1 MNTSQ
6 TNEAPGTGRSLTSGR
21 RRMSNETFIMLL
33 VGGVAVGLFL
43 LASVLVPN
51 FFQLLNMLN
60 LVTNNWAVIS
70 LGVGV
75 TFLLVSG
82 NFDLSVGGVV
92 ALSGVLAVWFS
103 QSAGGANPLSTGL
116 GLPYGLAVL
125 GALSGAL
132 MIGALNALFVVRL
145 GIPSIIVTLG
155 TMMLARGVAQVVTQG
170 SQRNTNLPDA
180 FGVLGNMTMFGT
192 WIRLPVFL
200 MAVLLIIAVFIERKT
215 VFGRLTYWIGSNP
228 VAARLSGIDKAKHV
242 TYLYLVSS
250 AIAGVVGILLA
261 SEFKSGYSNR
271 GTLMEFD
278 ALVIAL
284 LGGVAIAGGFGSVVG
299 MFFGAIILAVVTS
312 AATGLVLS
320 PDWQYILKAI
330 AVFLAIV
337 TQTWALA
344 RRNR

>member
-1 MNTSQ
+1 MSVS
-6 TNEAPGTGRSLTSGR
+6 EKIGRTLVHSR
-21 RRMSNETFIMLL
+21 KRMSDEAFITLL
-33 VGGVAVGLFL
+33 VASVAVGLFL
-43 LASVLVPN
+43 IASIVVPN

-82 NFDLSVGGVV
+82 NFDLSVGGIL

-103 QSAGGANPLSTGL
+103 QSTDGHNALSTGL
-116 GLPYGLAVL
+116 GMPYWLAVL
-125 GALSGAL
+125 CALGGALA
-132 MIGALNALFVVRL
+132 IGGLNALFVVRL
-145 GIPSIIVTLG
+145 RIPSIIVTLG
-155 TMMLARGVAQVVTQG
+155 TMMLARGIAQVVTQG

-192 WIRLPVFL
+192 SLKLPVVL
-200 MAVLLIIAVFIERKT
+200 MAVLVLIAIFIEKKT
-215 VFGRLTYWIGSNP
+215 IFGRLTFWIGTNP
-228 VAARLSGIDKAKHV
+228 VAAHLSGIDKSKHV
-242 TYLYLVSS
+242 TYLYLFS
-250 AIAGVVGILLA
+250 AVIAGVVGILLA

-299 MFFGAIILAVVTS
+299 MFFGAIILAIVTS

-320 PDWQYILKAI
+320 PDWQYVLKAI
-330 AVFLAIV
+330 AVFLAIII
-337 TQTWALA
+337 QTWALA

>member
-1 MNTSQ
+1 MTISAQ
-6 TNEAPGTGRSLTSGR
+6 IPPRTEFTR
-21 RRMSNETFIMLL
+21 RRLGDEAFITLL
-33 VGGVAVGLFL
+33 VVLAAVALFL
-43 LASVLVPN
+43 TASLLVPN
-51 FFQLLNMLN
+51 FFQLQNMIN

-92 ALSGVLAVWFS
+92 ALSGVLSVWFA
-103 QSAGGANPLSTGL
+103 QSAGGANALSTGL
-116 GLPYGLAVL
+116 GMPYFLAIACALL
-125 GALSGAL
+125 GAMA
-132 MIGALNALFVVRL
+132 IGGLNALFVVRF
-145 GIPSIIVTLG
+145 GVPSIIVTLG
-155 TMMLARGVAQVVTQG
+155 TMMVARGIAQVITHG
-170 SQRNTNLPDA
+170 SQRNTNLPEE
-180 FGVLGNMTMFGT
+180 FGVLGNLYMFGT
-192 WIRLPVFL
+192 SVKLPVVL
-200 MAVLLIIAVFIERKT
+200 MILLILIAVFIEKKT
-215 VFGRLTYWIGSNP
+215 VFGRKTYWIGANA
-228 VAARLSGIDKAKHV
+228 VAATLSGIDRAKHI
-242 TYLYLVSS
+242 TYLYLFSS

-261 SEFKSGYSNR
+261 SEFKSGFSNR
-271 GTLMEFD
+271 GMLMEFD

-320 PDWQYILKAI
+320 PDWQFTLKAI

-337 TQTWALA
+337 VQTWALA

>member
-1 MNTSQ
+1 MSIITKSGK
-6 TNEAPGTGRSLTSGR
+6 AGRTLAYDA
-21 RRMSNETFIMLL
+21 RRMSDETFISLL
-33 VGGVAVGLFL
+33 VASVAIILFL
-43 LASVLVPN
+43 FASIMVPN
-51 FFQLLNMLN
+51 FFQWLNMLN
-60 LVTNNWAVIS
+60 LVTNNWAVIA

-82 NFDLSVGGVV
+82 NFDLSVGGIV

-103 QSAGGANPLSTGL
+103 QATGGANALSTGL
-116 GLPYGLAVL
+116 GFPYWLAVL
-125 GALSGAL
+125 CAIGGAVA
-132 MIGALNALFVVRL
+132 IGGLNALFVVRFR
-145 GIPSIIVTLG
+145 IPSIIVTLG
-155 TMMLARGVAQVVTQG
+155 TMMLARGIAQVVTQG

-180 FGVLGNMTMFGT
+180 FGVLGNLTMFGT
-192 WIRLPVFL
+192 SVKLPVVL
-200 MAVLLIIAVFIERKT
+200 MAILLLIAIFIEKKT
-215 VFGRLTYWIGSNP
+215 IFGRLTFWIGANP
-228 VAARLSGIDKAKHV
+228 IAARLSGIDRARHV
-242 TYLYLVSS
+242 MYLYLFS
-250 AIAGVVGILLA
+250 AAVAGIVGILLA

-271 GTLMEFD
+271 GILLEFD

-299 MFFGAIILAVVTS
+299 MFFGAIILAIVTS

-330 AVFLAIV
+330 AVFLAII